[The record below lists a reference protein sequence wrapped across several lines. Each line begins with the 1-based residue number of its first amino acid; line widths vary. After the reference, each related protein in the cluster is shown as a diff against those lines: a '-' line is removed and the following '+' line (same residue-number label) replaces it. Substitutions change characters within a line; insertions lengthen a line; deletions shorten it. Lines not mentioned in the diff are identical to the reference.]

1 MLRKAAVAGRFYPSQ
16 PHLLRKNLVEYLGP
30 PQSRIKARGIVVPHA
45 GYFYSGHVAGATYS
59 RIEIPDSALILCPN
73 HTGLGASISI
83 MSQGEWEI
91 PLGRMAIDDDLA
103 KRLMR
108 HCPLLIEDVEAHRF
122 EHALEVQLP
131 FLFHLRENLR
141 FVPIALGRQDY
152 TTFEHLGKAIARTL
166 RELPDQQVL
175 IVASSDMNH
184 FEPDDLTRIKDRKAI
199 SKILSLDARGLY
211 EVVKTESISMCGYG
225 PTIAMLHGVEAS
237 AETTQ
242 AELVKYATSG
252 DVGGGKSEVVG
263 YAGIAIYRN
272 EPEYLIASQ
281 RVSGQFA

>member
-16 PHLLRKNLVEYLGP
+16 PNRLRKNLVEHLGP
-30 PQSRIKARGIVVPHA
+30 PRPRLKARGIVAPHA
-45 GYFYSGHVAGATYS
+45 GYVYSGHVAGAVYS
-59 RIEIPDSALILCPN
+59 RIEIPDRVLILCPN
-73 HTGLGASISI
+73 HTGLGASLSI

-91 PLGRMAIDDDLA
+91 PLGRIEIDQELA
-103 KRLMR
+103 GRLMR
-108 HCPLLIEDVEAHRF
+108 HCPLLTEDVEAHRF
-122 EHALEVQLP
+122 EHSLEVQLP
-131 FLFHLRENLR
+131 FLFHLRQDLR

-152 TTFEHLGKAIARTL
+152 TAFERLGKGIARTL
-166 RELPDQQVL
+166 RELPDRRVL

-199 SKILSLDARGLY
+199 SRILSLDARGLY
-211 EVVKTESISMCGYG
+211 EVVKAESISMCGYG
-225 PTIAMLHGVEAS
+225 PTIAMLYGIEAS

-272 EPEYLIASQ
+272 ES
-281 RVSGQFA
+281 RTSHSKR